1 MEDDYFVR
9 VLIIL
14 QGDPVNISTSQCY
27 NNKYTNGLISI
38 AMTELLLFF
47 KFVDIEKEAQVEV
60 QEYSLEN
67 ATN

>member
-1 MEDDYFVR
+1 
-9 VLIIL
+9 
-14 QGDPVNISTSQCY
+14 
-27 NNKYTNGLISI
+27 
-38 AMTELLLFF
+38 MTELLMFF